1 METLERILGEHPF
14 FKGLDPEFV
23 KLACGC
29 AKNIRFEP
37 GEFIC
42 REGQPVDEF
51 FLVRHGRVGLQLFAA
66 GRGAMTF
73 RPISDGEI
81 FGLSWIVAPYRW
93 TYDAMAI
100 EPTRAIAMNSACLR
114 GKCENDHHLGY
125 EVMKRFMPVLIDRL
139 HSTRLQLLDVYGAHD

>member
-1 METLERILGEHPF
+1 
-14 FKGLDPEFV
+14 
-23 KLACGC
+23 
-29 AKNIRFEP
+29 
-37 GEFIC
+37 
-42 REGQPVDEF
+42 
-51 FLVRHGRVGLQLFAA
+51 
-66 GRGAMTF
+66 MTF
-73 RPISDGEI
+73 RTISDGEI